1 MKKISIAI
9 ALMIFIACVT
19 LPKTVEEWLEKG
31 QVANKAGNYDEA
43 IKCFMKAVAINPNDA
58 NAHYNL
64 GSAYVEKGKDLN
76 SLADDYLYK
85 AGLLFFK
92 QGNKEWALKAFKDL
106 KLTNSKEQEQ
116 DLNKK
121 LHPEQADTKVNELI
135 DREKQMHLIQ
145 LWREINPDKVFQ
157 NKFLGISTIQHP
169 FDVWITQEIISEV
182 KPDLIIETG
191 TGQGGS
197 ALLWALFL
205 ENTNPNGRVITID
218 IKDQREQRSVD
229 LPIAKR
235 RVDFLL
241 GSSIDPEIVA
251 EVSRRAK
258 GKKVLVILDSLHT
271 KEHVLNELIAYSPLV
286 SLGSYIIVQDTPV
299 GRIRLAIKEFLSGND
314 FFLVDHRRE
323 RFVLTNNV
331 AGYLMRVDKQ
341 TREQLKALGYIDDDL
356 DGIPDQDDNCPDT
369 PNPGQEDTYPPGGNN
384 CGDACECEGDFNCD
398 GNVNA
403 ADAGLISGGFERR
416 TKLSNPCTNE
426 NPCCGD
432 FDCDG
437 DVDKDDKAIFYAD
450 FGRSKNNNPCPPCEV
465 EEWCSY

>member
-19 LPKTVEEWLEKG
+19 LPKTAEEWLEKG

-64 GSAYVEKGKDLN
+64 GSAYLEKGKDLN
-76 SLADDYLYK
+76 SLAADYLYK
-85 AGLLFFK
+85 AGLLFLK
-92 QGNKEWALKAFKDL
+92 QSNKEWALKAFKDL

-116 DLNKK
+116 DLYKK

-157 NKFLGISTIQHP
+157 NKFLGISTVQHP
-169 FDVWITQEIISEV
+169 LDVWITQEIISEV
-182 KPDLIIETG
+182 KPDLIIEAG

-218 IKDQREQRSVD
+218 IEDWVEQRTVD

-271 KEHVLNELIAYSPLV
+271 KEHVLNELKAYSPLV
-286 SLGSYIIVQDTPV
+286 SLGSYIIVQDTTAGPN
-299 GRIRLAIKEFLSGND
+299 RAIMEFLSGND
-314 FFLVDHRRE
+314 SFLVDHRRE

-356 DGIPDQDDNCPDT
+356 DGIPDQDDNCLYSF
-369 PNPGQEDTYPPGGNN
+369 NPEQEDTYPPGGNR
-384 CGDACECEGDFNCD
+384 CGDACECIGNLDRDEKVGMRDILIFNQH
-398 GNVNA
+398 
-403 ADAGLISGGFERR
+403 FRR
-416 TKLSNPCTNE
+416 KDCTQQNPCN
-426 NPCCGD
+426 GD

-437 DVDKDDKAIFYAD
+437 DVDDDDLSILKENI
-450 FGRSKNNNPCPPCEV
+450 GRSGCAACEFS
-465 EEWCSY
+465 CSY